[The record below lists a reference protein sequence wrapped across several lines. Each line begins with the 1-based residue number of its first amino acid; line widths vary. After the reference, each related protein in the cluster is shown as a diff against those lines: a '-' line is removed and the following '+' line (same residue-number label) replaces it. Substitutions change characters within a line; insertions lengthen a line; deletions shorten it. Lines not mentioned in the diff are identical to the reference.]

1 MAFEDRNKGLP
12 TNFELVN
19 GKFGLIGGK
28 PKIDDNVRMV
38 VCFFG
43 WFRYFTPDFVVNFYK
58 FYQQTTSYV
67 NQYKNVFR
75 LRTLQAVAKYI
86 PFGEFYTVDV
96 LSNFNERKKLSIVF
110 QYRYRLDS
118 SDVFQTVKV
127 ITNLT

>member
-12 TNFELVN
+12 SNFQLVN
-19 GKFGLIGGK
+19 GKFQLIGGR

-75 LRTLQAVAKYI
+75 LRTLQAVEKYI
-86 PFGEFYTVDV
+86 PFAEFYTVDV
-96 LSNFNERKKLSIVF
+96 TSDYGDRKKLNIFF
-110 QYRYRLDS
+110 QYRYRLDA
-118 SDVFQTVKV
+118 SDALDTIKV
-127 ITNLT
+127 ITNIT